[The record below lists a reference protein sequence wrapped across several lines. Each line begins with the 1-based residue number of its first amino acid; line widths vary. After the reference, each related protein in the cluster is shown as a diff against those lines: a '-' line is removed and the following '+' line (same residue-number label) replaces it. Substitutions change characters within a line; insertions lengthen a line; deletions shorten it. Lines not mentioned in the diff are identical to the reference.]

1 MRSALI
7 TPSRWLALSILATAL
22 FAAPAAHAAMISID
36 VLVEDANSPGDFIS
50 AGTIQSFDNSGE
62 TAAQS
67 YGYSSFAYGGDDIT
81 PESDES
87 QIFFVMNSNGLN
99 LFWVHDSRDT
109 TGGTANTTLSLMDTL
124 GTTGPLS
131 ELVVDEVTDSY
142 SGFGTDTVNAVNV
155 WNDAVTPGL
164 GYTDGLA
171 TGDLNM
177 SADAGW
183 MLFAN
188 FNSVSGLDAWS
199 ATSASGAKIDLSSY
213 LADSGDPEAG
223 LRVKFQ
229 ISATQ
234 NEIPEP
240 GTMALFGLGLIGLV
254 GLRRRSQK

>member
-22 FAAPAAHAAMISID
+22 FAAPAANAAMINID
-36 VLVEDANSPGDFIS
+36 VLVEDSNSPGDFIS
-50 AGTIQSFDNSGE
+50 VGTIQSFDNSGE
-62 TAAQS
+62 TAADS
-67 YGYSSFAYGGDDIT
+67 YGFTSFSYGGSDIT

-99 LFWVHDSRDT
+99 LFWVHDSRDA

-124 GTTGPLS
+124 GSTGPLNQ
-131 ELVVDEVTDSY
+131 LVVDEVNDSY
-142 SGFGTDTVNAVNV
+142 TGFGTDSVTAFNT
-155 WNDAVTPGL
+155 WNDAPSAGL

-177 SADAGW
+177 SRDAGW

-213 LADSGDPEAG
+213 LANSGDPNAG

-229 ISATQ
+229 VSQ

-240 GTMALFGLGLIGLV
+240 GTMALFGLGLLGLV
-254 GLRRRSQK
+254 GLRRRSKK